1 METNFDIHIPYVEFM
16 QMRMLEQADGKARV
30 AFEPK
35 PEHFNSWKSI
45 HGGVLMGLLDVAM
58 GTASRSLDA
67 RCIGASTVEMKTN
80 FIAAAQ
86 GPVFTDAR
94 AQYAGRSLIF
104 TESEMTDM
112 AGTLLAKA
120 TGTFK
125 LIYPKED

>member
-1 METNFDIHIPYVEFM
+1 MEKTFDIKIPYVEHM
-16 QMRMLEQADGKARV
+16 GMRLLEKADGKARV

-35 PEHFNSWKSI
+35 AEHFNSWKTI

-67 RCIGASTVEMKTN
+67 QCIGAATVEMKTN
-80 FIAAAQ
+80 FISGAQ

-94 AQYAGRSLIF
+94 AQWAGRSLIF
-104 TESEMTDM
+104 TEAEMTDM

-125 LIYPKED
+125 LIYPKEG